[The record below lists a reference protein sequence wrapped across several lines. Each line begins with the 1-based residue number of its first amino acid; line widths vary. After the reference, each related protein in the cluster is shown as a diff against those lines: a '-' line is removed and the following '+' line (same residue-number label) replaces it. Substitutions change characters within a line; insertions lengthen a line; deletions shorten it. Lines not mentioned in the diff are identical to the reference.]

1 MTRHNDPL
9 LGCLF
14 YLVLGIAIWFVLSSC
29 ATVHEPEKVL
39 CLEPCQI
46 GNAVYKEEILG
57 KDTYNLTINVS
68 GFSPLQR
75 VIAMQIFDLR
85 KDLLT
90 EELGYAIC
98 YTVTIQI
105 ASVYR
110 IPVGTLDMFIIKGV
124 IACQD

>member
-9 LGCLF
+9 LGLLF
-14 YLVLGIAIWFVLSSC
+14 YLVLIVALWAIFSC
-29 ATVHEPEKVL
+29 ATSRKPEEVL

-46 GNAVYKEEILG
+46 GNAVYKEEISGEDLY
-57 KDTYNLTINVS
+57 TLTINVG
-68 GFSPLQR
+68 GFNPLQR
-75 VIAMQIFDLR
+75 GIAVQIFDLR
-85 KDLLT
+85 KDRLT

-98 YTVTIQI
+98 YTVSMQI

-110 IPVGTLDMFIIKGV
+110 IPIGTLDMFIIKGV